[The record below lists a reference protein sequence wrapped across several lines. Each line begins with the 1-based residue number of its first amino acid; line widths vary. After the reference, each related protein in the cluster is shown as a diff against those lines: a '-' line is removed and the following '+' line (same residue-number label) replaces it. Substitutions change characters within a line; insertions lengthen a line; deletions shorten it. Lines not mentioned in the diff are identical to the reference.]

1 MRISQGWQ
9 TSLRILLKCGVFS
22 WVMPWR
28 LETPSFHMIS
38 NRAESQSYL
47 PLLSTLFW
55 LAYLTEVLIR
65 VRGRG
70 CIFNPSAKE
79 GRFISVQVMEGGR
92 KRENMARDQLH
103 SMRQWCLEESVTKKK
118 TNQSTVTLQSRTSS
132 TWGWC
137 MVTQATEHY
146 LPNLRCIGLS
156 WSSRFIVLSLVH
168 HWAEL
173 WGILGNKIFI
183 PPPQPCL
190 NPINCLLYLS
200 KQKTQRQRKIELWDC
215 LSSHPP
221 VSIQSVVHTVVKKK
235 KQNKNNPRYSHEY
248 VNIFA
253 PVFFNALI
261 FFTKFISMFIIF

>member
-1 MRISQGWQ
+1 MRVTPGRCGLQANNNRNKHVPYISPGIQGSYSLPEKFSCMRISQGWQ
-9 TSLRILLKCGVFS
+9 TSLRILLKYGVFS

-28 LETPSFHMIS
+28 LEAPSFHMTS

-132 TWGWC
+132 TWEWC
-137 MVTQATEHY
+137 MVTQAAEHY

-156 WSSRFIVLSLVH
+156 WSSRFIGLSLVH
-168 HWAEL
+168 PWAEL
-173 WGILGNKIFI
+173 WGILGNKIPI
-183 PPPQPCL
+183 PSPVW
-190 NPINCLLYLS
+190 
-200 KQKTQRQRKIELWDC
+200 TQ
-215 LSSHPP
+215 
-221 VSIQSVVHTVVKKK
+221 
-235 KQNKNNPRYSHEY
+235 
-248 VNIFA
+248 
-253 PVFFNALI
+253 
-261 FFTKFISMFIIF
+261 